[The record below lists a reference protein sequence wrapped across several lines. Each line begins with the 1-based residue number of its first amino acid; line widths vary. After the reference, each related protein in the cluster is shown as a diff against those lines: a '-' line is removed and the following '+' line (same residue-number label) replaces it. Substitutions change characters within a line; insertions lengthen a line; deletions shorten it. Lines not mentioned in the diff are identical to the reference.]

1 MRAAG
6 SAKEGGGVG
15 RAVQHARVVTRA
27 GWAGDGQTS
36 LRGCGVWC
44 LAFCLSWPCRP
55 GRAYRQGMCAIV
67 VLRVEGWRKEQ
78 EGGVGEGCVEVGAPD
93 ISGSAHR
100 LGACVG
106 CYGAA
111 CSGQLLTLCVK
122 GFAIARL
129 VPRCC
134 THKCAQPS
142 LLRVLL
148 AEKISALASTP
159 LVATGMH
166 TSTSHMS
173 DGDMGFPLFA
183 HQSARWHTAMPR
195 LQHLVPAAVLTLT

>member
-1 MRAAG
+1 MLSR
-6 SAKEGGGVG
+6 EPGGPGTD
-15 RAVQHARVVTRA
+15 RLRCAVVA
-27 GWAGDGQTS
+27 S
-36 LRGCGVWC
+36 GVW
-44 LAFCLSWPCRP
+44 LVCLSWPCRP

-67 VLRVEGWRKEQ
+67 GLGVKGWRKEQ
-78 EGGVGEGCVEVGAPD
+78 EGGGGGGCVEVGAPD

-173 DGDMGFPLFA
+173 DGDVGLPLFA